1 MSTAVPHP
9 PGVGDSFHR
18 AANRTSCHPQSDDS
32 MTVLLYHESGNYY
45 TRNHSDEHTRCLQQ
59 LSDFQGPAIKKN
71 FSTPILVNDQLARG
85 LPLDDFAQA
94 VTLTFKFLTKASM
107 DIDRS
112 SKTVHYR
119 QLNHLRSAYPSS
131 IDGTRNICNVQNAK
145 NPHLVLIPHTSKENE
160 RSSRVVNSPL
170 STGMTD
176 REQRGVRWVPPSRG
190 AASSGDVRDITVIRA
205 YWRDCLRRLGQTVVN
220 SARP

>member
-32 MTVLLYHESGNYY
+32 MTVLLYHESGRPAKTGESVLVMWLTLGFHLKWYPSPPAAPGNYY

-107 DIDRS
+107 DIDR
-112 SKTVHYR
+112 VI
-119 QLNHLRSAYPSS
+119 L
-131 IDGTRNICNVQNAK
+131 
-145 NPHLVLIPHTSKENE
+145 
-160 RSSRVVNSPL
+160 PL
-170 STGMTD
+170 KL
-176 REQRGVRWVPPSRG
+176 P
-190 AASSGDVRDITVIRA
+190 
-205 YWRDCLRRLGQTVVN
+205 
-220 SARP
+220 